1 MEGRCDL
8 RKSTTGTVV
17 AERCGMLPSGREARG
32 DIDHRRR
39 TTQHPAVRTA
49 RWGRGVRC
57 NAAGTDRRIDN
68 VKRLTPGWG
77 IESFAELG
85 SDQTAAEAL
94 QEAETAAGL
103 GVTVVIGARGAA
115 RAPGSSYRSTQ
126 PVIDVG
132 LTA

>member
-8 RKSTTGTVV
+8 RKLTIGTIV
-17 AERCGMLPSGREARG
+17 AERCGMLSSGREARG

-57 NAAGTDRRIDN
+57 NAAGTDRRIDT
-68 VKRLTPGWG
+68 VKQLTRGWG
-77 IESFAELG
+77 IESFATLG
-85 SDQTAAEAL
+85 SDQKAAEAL
-94 QEAETAAGL
+94 QVAETEV
-103 GVTVVIGARGAA
+103 GVVRVDRRTAGARATG
-115 RAPGSSYRSTQ
+115 RTYRPADTA
-126 PVIDVG
+126 IDVG